1 MRSSGIFSSEEAEDY
16 MRMGVLNGLF
26 VLGRSIG
33 LIAHYLDQKR
43 VCCHSLHLIGLKTNK
58 ICSSELDFT
67 DILGMISLTFSQPW
81 PRVAVV
87 KAELKFLCKAIG
99 KRSFG
104 ASVKAAVV
112 APRLGFAW
120 SRSWLG
126 VIKTWASSNG
136 GLKG

>member
-1 MRSSGIFSSEEAEDY
+1 
-16 MRMGVLNGLF
+16 MGVLNGLF

-43 VCCHSLHLIGLKTNK
+43 VGAPSPHSIDHKANNT
-58 ICSSELDFT
+58 CSSELVFT
-67 DILGMISLTFSQPW
+67 DILGMISPTFSQPW
-81 PRVAVV
+81 PKVVVA

-104 ASVKAAVV
+104 ASLIAAVV
-112 APRLGFAW
+112 APRLGSAW

-136 GLKG
+136 GPEG